1 MPYPDESSAV
11 PVLIR
16 VKHPEASSL
25 EYPTKRPGEPL
36 MFGRPNISGSFSN
49 GYRGMVGS
57 ATGAFGHPEPWK
69 KFMDWGS
76 TGSVSAYDGAGFDA
90 SWSNQLFGQSQSVQP
105 ASMRALPCIKS

>member
-1 MPYPDESSAV
+1 
-11 PVLIR
+11 
-16 VKHPEASSL
+16 
-25 EYPTKRPGEPL
+25 
-36 MFGRPNISGSFSN
+36 
-49 GYRGMVGS
+49 MVMT

-105 ASMRALPCIKS
+105 ASMRMLGCIKF